1 MSRHRHRA
9 RKRTATD
16 SHPLHFSQLDL
27 REMATERDKWL
38 DHTNPLD
45 CISVEVVRR
54 CQSEAMRGAW
64 AQMQWTWEQLEPAD
78 PILATCVERRLSAL
92 RRIPWDIVKK
102 EGLSDAEDLLAE
114 AQLRTLTDFA
124 NALENLDE
132 GIAALA
138 QASFRHFRHIQLY
151 ETELGTLRLNCTDNW
166 NWCRDGYAGAWQWN
180 PAATYGR
187 TIGEPLP
194 VAPGSIVSRLCARPI
209 DLPAMMLCL
218 DRKNAKAQWQV
229 FNGRYGTPAVFAIMP
244 QGISENMRADY
255 IRFARQ
261 CISNAAG
268 VLPHGSD
275 VKTVQPGSSGP
286 DTFARLLEVS
296 TQELVLRAT
305 GGLMTMLTA
314 PGAGTNTATGSAH
327 QDAFDDLAAAEA
339 EEIAAVLNEKLFA
352 PVLDQWHPGQPH
364 LVEFIMKRPDSD
376 NAAGAVQNI
385 VALAGAGYKTEAE
398 QASGLTGLQLE
409 YHPPSQQAAMAGQAE
424 SALNSLRVR
433 FVPTMLYP
441 PARAAF
447 EAALNSKAKKPGF
460 VGTESR
466 SVYAEA
472 TPLRNS
478 GESEP
483 PLNESELAALRA
495 LGGGIDPDQVAAD
508 AELAAREMMAGLRGK
523 QSRRR
528 EVARNSQAAI
538 EAEFILEFESLEIQP
553 ARDKA
558 ENCNQHGHDA
568 DCPGPSATG
577 SPEKEAALAKVRDTE
592 DGQTMGSIF
601 DSLATRKHGEAPS
614 VDYIRQAPMNKRTAD
629 EIEAQIQAMPQG
641 VAEKQLKGQDLS
653 ATQHAV
659 SPMRVQH
666 ALKEHPYLKKED
678 LQLCPDIRENWDSM
692 KVEPRTRLEGV
703 RVEYKKKYGGETYI
717 LVEQLRPS
725 RDGDISFFK
734 SEYIQGKLNQ

>member
-16 SHPLHFSQLDL
+16 SHPLHFSQLDM

-102 EGLSDAEDLLAE
+102 EGLNDAEDLLAE

-409 YHPPSQQAAMAGQAE
+409 YHEPSTPAAAPQQA
-424 SALNSLRVR
+424 ALNSLRVR
-433 FVPTMLYP
+433 FAPTMLYP

-483 PLNESELAALRA
+483 PLNAGELAALRA
-495 LGGGIDPDQVAAD
+495 LGGGIDPAQVAAD

-523 QSRRR
+523 QRRRR
-528 EVARNSQAAI
+528 EVARNADTANREHDCRATKIPCPLQSNSLNNEETREKIKGLAPVEIGYSEEKRTGAQWAE
-538 EAEFILEFESLEIQP
+538 EAKSYFLEHFAGRQMTI
-553 ARDKA
+553 
-558 ENCNQHGHDA
+558 
-568 DCPGPSATG
+568 
-577 SPEKEAALAKVRDTE
+577 
-592 DGQTMGSIF
+592 GQTDYMLHIP
-601 DSLATRKHGEAPS
+601 DSVNKAKQATTGVNTQKRTEAFKNLQSVIDNAVHLKSEDAKNKPAQSKKKQALLARTATFETFGYPATINGERNLIWFNAITKKHGDRDVLFYEF
-614 VDYIRQAPMNKRTAD
+614 
-629 EIEAQIQAMPQG
+629 G
-641 VAEKQLKGQDLS
+641 C
-653 ATQHAV
+653 
-659 SPMRVQH
+659 SPID
-666 ALKEHPYLKKED
+666 KD
-678 LQLCPDIRENWDSM
+678 
-692 KVEPRTRLEGV
+692 
-703 RVEYKKKYGGETYI
+703 
-717 LVEQLRPS
+717 
-725 RDGDISFFK
+725 
-734 SEYIQGKLNQ
+734 

>member
-433 FVPTMLYP
+433 FAPTMLYP

-483 PLNESELAALRA
+483 PLNAGELAALRA
-495 LGGGIDPDQVAAD
+495 LGGGIDPAQVAAD
-508 AELAAREMMAGLRGK
+508 AEYAAREMMAGLRGK
-523 QSRRR
+523 QRRGR
-528 EVARNSQAAI
+528 DVARNSEATN

-553 ARDKA
+553 GRDKA

-568 DCPGPSATG
+568 DCTVSITAENLRKTSAGKSLQGVMDELKANPAHPSDIPVTLNQANQRTAEKVQELCG
-577 SPEKEAALAKVRDTE
+577 RDISQHVHSISPSELHHARKGHPDLNDEEVMLMLDIHDNWDELTYEVRSNTPKLKYSKTY
-592 DGQTMGSIF
+592 DGQSYTVVERIG
-601 DSLATRKHGEAPS
+601 
-614 VDYIRQAPMNKRTAD
+614 RT
-629 EIEAQIQAMPQG
+629 
-641 VAEKQLKGQDLS
+641 
-653 ATQHAV
+653 
-659 SPMRVQH
+659 
-666 ALKEHPYLKKED
+666 
-678 LQLCPDIRENWDSM
+678 
-692 KVEPRTRLEGV
+692 PRTKGKTRHLHFTTE
-703 RVEYKKKYGGETYI
+703 
-717 LVEQLRPS
+717 
-725 RDGDISFFK
+725 FK
-734 SEYIQGKLNQ
+734 ND